1 MADRTLDGLVREL
14 ADRRRLGEQPPVVLL
29 GARTSAAA
37 GLATMPALYPF
48 TGVAGFDEFG
58 AYLETRDENE
68 RRPLLSDFLQTQDP
82 HEVTPGYRA
91 LAELCEHAYFNV
103 VLTTNFDPL
112 LDDGL
117 A

>member
-1 MADRTLDGLVREL
+1 MAERTLQDLVRDL

-29 GARTSAAA
+29 GAGASAVAEM
-37 GLATMPALYPF
+37 ATMPALYEF
-48 TGVAGFDEFG
+48 TGVAGFEEFV

-68 RRPLLSDFLQTQDP
+68 RHRLLSDFLQTQDP

-91 LAELCEHAYFNV
+91 LAVLCEHAFFDV
-103 VLTTNFDPL
+103 VLTTNFDPP
-112 LDDGL
+112 LDDAL